1 MHVRSLNA
9 FDFSRYAPISG
20 NAVLKLQVPQYMTS
34 WLCYRLNIGCGDLGQ
49 DIVNK
54 ACTYSSERCVLV
66 GGGVG
71 SDARMRRIRS
81 FSRIVSCIS
90 FRSFCPGIAVYEL
103 DFGYRSDNLRS
114 AGRSRDWS

>member
-1 MHVRSLNA
+1 MHVCSLNA
-9 FDFSRYAPISG
+9 FDFSRYA
-20 NAVLKLQVPQYMTS
+20 AVLKLQVPQYMTS

-66 GGGVG
+66 GVGVG

-103 DFGYRSDNLRS
+103 GFGYRSDNLRS
-114 AGRSRDWS
+114 AAQSRGSS